1 MLGHLHGA
9 GDVLQ
14 AEAKAAS
21 SASYPSVGGEKR
33 PPMPEAQP
41 FTIHISFILFKW
53 AFLFEI

>member
-9 GDVLQ
+9 GNVLQ
-14 AEAKAAS
+14 AGAKAAS

-41 FTIHISFILFKW
+41 FTDS
-53 AFLFEI
+53 